1 MTKFL
6 MHILAGDMYEIHFRW
21 RVSTNIVHVMI
32 FKDKEFSL
40 LANYPKGHGHEFK
53 LWLNKYHPAV
63 LLVAVKRVTGQRHE
77 LPMEGAAAIYWNRK
91 YFIEL
96 LNYRLIETDKGKGN
110 ILQTNLIVVLSC
122 MELVSMC
129 CVYAIFHSCINIP
142 LCCLSVVF
150 PKLHLPPFSPLPL
163 VRCSWVAL
171 VVSRSSTK
179 IAFAMTTAMVLQR
192 VSVTLFSSLFG

>member
-1 MTKFL
+1 MDLKMTKFL

-142 LCCLSVVF
+142 LCCLAGKCHLLKHCNFSVRSMGRTIDILEEAMSDIMLSCW
-150 PKLHLPPFSPLPL
+150 KMSPTQ
-163 VRCSWVAL
+163 AL
-171 VVSRSSTK
+171 
-179 IAFAMTTAMVLQR
+179 
-192 VSVTLFSSLFG
+192 